1 MTTLST
7 MAMRTHYMI
16 EQMRIDALESTMKK
30 WKGALAHYYTQGYDN
45 GDTTKLYNELIKLGA
60 DPDEL
65 FDIDFEIHDSI
76 ETYRNSLFN

>member
-1 MTTLST
+1 MTTFS
-7 MAMRTHYMI
+7 ASAVKANCII
-16 EQMRIDALESTMKK
+16 EQVHLNTLSDTMKK

-60 DPDEL
+60 NPDEL
-65 FDIDFEIHDSI
+65 FDIDFEIRDSI